1 MQTGGASDGGVAVL
15 HRGVR
20 VLFCVPAQAR
30 SAQNHISIILPSREF
45 CPAVAFLQEAIMAK
59 VKVTVTES
67 RCRTV
72 YCGAGDMSTVED
84 ICPPTARRWSDK
96 NQRRGLHEY

>member
-30 SAQNHISIILPSREF
+30 SAQNHISIILPSR
-45 CPAVAFLQEAIMAK
+45 AFL
-59 VKVTVTES
+59 S
-67 RCRTV
+67 
-72 YCGAGDMSTVED
+72 CGGFSAGGYHGKGEGNGYRKPLPHRLLQRGRYDYRGGYLPAHGAAVE
-84 ICPPTARRWSDK
+84 
-96 NQRRGLHEY
+96 